1 MISIIFQKKRETLL
15 TLTSNES
22 QRPQQEYT
30 VRSSQQG
37 SSLPFTVVVLEAR
50 NVYCRGKQFIIVCG
64 FKASAVHTLNII
76 ATINTHSNLLVGKD
90 AVNGHLNWNRKENNI
105 KYNNN
110 NNNTRK
116 NGTMYLTPTT
126 TKTATSTGN
135 NDTRLAI
142 HLSGLLLLICGKRLN
157 YSCTYIKLFDM
168 D

>member
-1 MISIIFQKKRETLL
+1 ML

-76 ATINTHSNLLVGKD
+76 ATINTHSNLLVGID
-90 AVNGHLNWNRKENNI
+90 AVNGHLNWNIKENNI

-110 NNNTRK
+110 NNNITQQHTN
-116 NGTMYLTPTT
+116 NGTNVSHT
-126 TKTATSTGN
+126 N
-135 NDTRLAI
+135 NYKNSNINR
-142 HLSGLLLLICGKRLN
+142 K
-157 YSCTYIKLFDM
+157 
-168 D
+168 